1 MFFIICMTSGYTC
14 YERAEGRKKE
24 ASKVMYIQVTHL
36 RIFVCDSRF
45 MSCISDSI
53 CRLNFLF
60 LFIFS
65 TITSPVFLWVTWK
78 EGWREEGG
86 ERGRRGERKEGGER
100 GRREGRE
107 EGGRGERKEGRE
119 EGGERKEGGETGR
132 RGGGERGW
140 KEGGE
145 RGRREGREEEEGQHL
160 SDHYIY
166 AAQRTWPACDITNS
180 ILFN

>member
-1 MFFIICMTSGYTC
+1 MLFFTICMTSGYTC

-24 ASKVMYIQVTHL
+24 SGKVMYIQVTHL

-78 EGWREEGG
+78 EGWKEGG
-86 ERGRRGERKEGGER
+86 ERGWREGREDGGRVERKEGGER
-100 GRREGRE
+100 GWREGRE
-107 EGGRGERKEGRE
+107 EGGRGEMDGGR
-119 EGGERKEGGETGR
+119 GERKEGGMEGGEGER
-132 RGGGERGW
+132 KEGGGGER
-140 KEGGE
+140 KEVGE
-145 RGRREGREEEEGQHL
+145 RGRR
-160 SDHYIY
+160 
-166 AAQRTWPACDITNS
+166 
-180 ILFN
+180 